1 MPGLTLRASLSALA
15 LCAFAAACSDGGA
28 GNRAGKDDG
37 ADVPDSLKYGGT
49 VTIGAYGDL
58 QSMNALTSSDNNSNS
73 IQREVLFMPL
83 VKYNEKIEPVPWLAE
98 RFDTVRV
105 AGDSLELTFHLRRDV
120 KWHDGKPTTARDVD
134 FTYRR
139 AIDPQTAFPNA
150 SAFDYYAR
158 QGTLVDEYTWKIRL
172 RPHSEFLDIWYQ
184 TPVMPEHILGSVPAS
199 QLINHPFGTDRP
211 VGNGPFRFVR
221 RIPNQ
226 EWVFEAN
233 PDFPEALGGRPY
245 IDRLVYRFV
254 PEQTTLLTEL
264 MTGRVDVYLGPNP
277 ESAERIRQHPSLD
290 LVVSPFRQWVWIGWN
305 TRLPMFSDARVRRAL
320 TMGINRREIVDA
332 LLYGYGDVGRSTITP
347 AHWSYDTTDARTLL
361 PYDTAQASRLL
372 TEAGWIDRNNDGVR
386 ENAQGQPFRFELKT
400 NKGNEVRE
408 DITEIVQAQL
418 KPLGID
424 VQPRVVEWN
433 TLIEQLQGSLGAG
446 GRRTRDVEAVVS
458 AWVDYF
464 RKDDKDVLHCTNLE
478 KPYQYVGYCNERAS
492 QLIDTLGVIMDRQ
505 AAAPLWR
512 EYQHLMV
519 QESPYTVIYYPKRLT
534 GVAKRLN
541 GEVMDIRGEFN
552 TVARWWIHPSQRR
565 AGGAARPAAAAPAA
579 TDTGKK

>member
-1 MPGLTLRASLSALA
+1 MPGPTFRAPLAALA
-15 LCAFAAACSDGGA
+15 LCAFAAACGGGDNGRTA
-28 GNRAGKDDG
+28 GRDDG
-37 ADVPDSLKYGGT
+37 AEVPDSLKYGGT
-49 VTIGAYGDL
+49 VIIGAYGDL

-83 VKYNEKIEPVPWLAE
+83 VKYNDKIEAVPWLAE
-98 RFDTVRV
+98 RVDTAQV
-105 AGDSLELTFHLRRDV
+105 AGDSLELTFHIRRDV

-158 QGTLVDEYTWKIRL
+158 QGTLVDDYTWKIRL
-172 RPHSEFLDIWYQ
+172 RPHSEFMDIWYQ
-184 TPVMPEHILGSVPAS
+184 TPVMPEHILGSVEPS
-199 QLINHPFGTDRP
+199 QLINHPFGNDRP
-211 VGNGPFRFVR
+211 VGNGPFRFMR

-233 PDFPEALGGRPY
+233 PDFPAALGGRPY
-245 IDRLVYRFV
+245 LDRLVYRFV

-264 MTGRVDVYLGPNP
+264 MTGRIDVYLGINP
-277 ESAERIRQHPSLD
+277 KSAKEIERNANLD
-290 LVVSPFRQWVWIGWN
+290 LHVSPFRQWVWIGWN

-320 TMGINRREIVDA
+320 TMGVNRREIVDA

-347 AHWSYDTTDARTLL
+347 AHWSYDTTDVKTIL
-361 PYDTAQASRLL
+361 PYDTVQAKRLL
-372 TEAGWIDRNNDGVR
+372 DEAGWIDRNNDGVR

-408 DITEIVQAQL
+408 DITQIVQAQL

-433 TLIEQLQGSLGAG
+433 TLIEQLQGSAG
-446 GRRTRDVEAVVS
+446 PGGKRTREVEAVVS

-464 RKDDKDVLHCTNLE
+464 RKDDKDVLHCSNLE
-478 KPYQYVGYCNERAS
+478 RPYQYVGFCNPRAD
-492 QLIDTLGVIMDRQ
+492 QLIDTLAVTVDRET
-505 AAAPLWR
+505 AAPLWR
-512 EYQHLMV
+512 EWQHLFV
-519 QESPYTVIYYPKRLT
+519 QESPYTVLYYPKRLT
-534 GVAKRLN
+534 GVSKRLN
-541 GEVMDIRGEFN
+541 GEVMDIRSEFN
-552 TVARWWIHPSQRR
+552 TVTRWWIHPSRR
-565 AGGAARPAAAAPAA
+565 GGPGPARPAAAAPAA